1 MSGSPSATSAM
12 MRRLEERRKADDGAA
27 AAASASRPVARQPSM
42 GSIER
47 QPSMSSPRHR
57 WHQKGRVPGQ
67 ARSQPSRAAATAGA
81 ASVAAALKSERPD
94 EDVLRLWKEKEKE
107 KLRVEQEEEE
117 RRQQMEPLRLA
128 QLRLAEQA
136 QQRRRQ
142 EEERARQQR
151 DGGPRGTSARRPD
164 DDRAGLDLSPLS
176 RVDAEQE
183 DRAARVE
190 SVMRNIEL
198 FRVFKSAKRADFAS
212 AMRFMEVGAGEDI
225 IKEGTQGDAFYIVE
239 HGQARVSKL
248 DEHGESQDLVTL
260 GPGKHFG
267 ELALLDNSPRAAT
280 VTALTGVSLLVLAR
294 DDFTR
299 ILGPMVRSQPLPL
312 TPENFSHRLC
322 IAHVLPFSGKF
333 LREQTVR

>member
-57 WHQKGRVPGQ
+57 WHQKGGAPGQ

-107 KLRVEQEEEE
+107 KLRVEREEEE
-117 RRQQMEPLRLA
+117 RRQQMEQLRLA

-142 EEERARQQR
+142 EEERAR
-151 DGGPRGTSARRPD
+151 GTSAD

>member
-107 KLRVEQEEEE
+107 KLRVEREEEE
-117 RRQQMEPLRLA
+117 HRQQMEQLRLA

-142 EEERARQQR
+142 EEQERARQQR
-151 DGGPRGTSARRPD
+151 DERPRGAAAD
-164 DDRAGLDLSPLS
+164 GQAGLDLSPLS
-176 RVDAEQE
+176 RVEAKQE

>member
-1 MSGSPSATSAM
+1 
-12 MRRLEERRKADDGAA
+12 
-27 AAASASRPVARQPSM
+27 
-42 GSIER
+42 
-47 QPSMSSPRHR
+47 
-57 WHQKGRVPGQ
+57 
-67 ARSQPSRAAATAGA
+67 
-81 ASVAAALKSERPD
+81 
-94 EDVLRLWKEKEKE
+94 
-107 KLRVEQEEEE
+107 
-117 RRQQMEPLRLA
+117 
-128 QLRLAEQA
+128 
-136 QQRRRQ
+136 
-142 EEERARQQR
+142 
-151 DGGPRGTSARRPD
+151 
-164 DDRAGLDLSPLS
+164 
-176 RVDAEQE
+176 
-183 DRAARVE
+183 
-190 SVMRNIEL
+190 MRNIEL

>member
-12 MRRLEERRKADDGAA
+12 MRRLEERRADGGAA
-27 AAASASRPVARQPSM
+27 AAAAAASRPVVRQPSM

-57 WHQKGRVPGQ
+57 WHQKGGAPGP

-81 ASVAAALKSERPD
+81 ASVAAALKSERPED
-94 EDVLRLWKEKEKE
+94 EDVLRLWKEKEEE
-107 KLRVEQEEEE
+107 KLRVEREEEE
-117 RRQQMEPLRLA
+117 HRQQMEQLRLA

-142 EEERARQQR
+142 EEQERARQQR
-151 DGGPRGTSARRPD
+151 DEGPRGAAAD
-164 DDRAGLDLSPLS
+164 GDQAGLDLSPLS
-176 RVDAEQE
+176 RVEAEQE

-299 ILGPMVRSQPLPL
+299 ILGPMVRSQAPSL
-312 TPENFSHRLC
+312 TRRISHRLC